1 MARADFGLEDE
12 MTTRVHAFGDDALGR
27 HDGVALAELLRRGEI
42 SSQELV
48 AAARAR
54 AARINPELNAI
65 AHPAFEKP
73 VRESSNA
80 GAFAG
85 VPLFIKDTED
95 VAGMP
100 TGYGCAALKPQVAG
114 KHSPVTQQL
123 LAQGFVVVGKARL
136 PEFGFS
142 PSTEYE
148 GADPTRNPW
157 NPLYSAGGSSGGP
170 AALVAAGVVPI
181 AHGNDGGGSIRIPA
195 SCNGLVG
202 LKPTRG
208 RLRQGDM
215 AQRLPV
221 KIVSDGVL
229 TRSVRDTAHFLAAA
243 EQHYRDPKLP
253 PVGLVAGPSGK
264 RLRIGLVL
272 DSIGGHRSCDE
283 TRAVVERV
291 ARVLESL
298 GHTVEPFVPPVPEFF
313 IEDFKLYWG
322 LLAFSIQRFGTQLVG
337 PLDPARLDGLTQ
349 GLSRYFVRR
358 SWRLPLALARLQA
371 SSLMYRRNFQHD
383 LVLSPVVGSAVPP
396 LGFLSPQVPFDEL
409 FERIL
414 KYIAFTPLNNAT
426 GSPAIAVPA
435 SISRAGVPIG
445 VHFSANH
452 GDERTLLE
460 IAYQLEAELDVPGIE
475 ALPRDDGASAA

>member
-1 MARADFGLEDE
+1 
-12 MTTRVHAFGDDALGR
+12 MTTRVHAFGDDVLGS
-27 HDGVALAELLRRGEI
+27 HDGVALAELVRRGEV
-42 SSQELV
+42 SSQELL
-48 AAARAR
+48 AAAEAR
-54 AARINPELNAI
+54 AARVDPALNAI
-65 AHPAFEKP
+65 AHAAFRQP
-73 VRESSNA
+73 VQESSKA

-100 TGYGCAALKPQVAG
+100 TGYGCTALEPQVATR
-114 KHSPVTQQL
+114 HSAVTEQM

-148 GADPTRNPW
+148 GAAPTRNPW
-157 NPLYSAGGSSGGP
+157 NPAHSAGGSSGGP

-208 RLRQGDM
+208 RLKEGDQ

-221 KIVSDGVL
+221 KIISDGVL

-243 EQHYRDPKLP
+243 EQHYRHPKLP
-253 PVGLVAGPSGK
+253 PIGLVAGPSGK

-283 TRAVVERV
+283 TRTVVERV

-298 GHTVEPFVPPVPEFF
+298 GHTVEPMVPPVPEFF

-322 LLAFSIQRFGTQLVG
+322 LLAFSIERFGKQLVG
-337 PLDPARLDGLTQ
+337 PLDPERLDGLTK
-349 GLSRYFVRR
+349 GLSRYFIRR

-371 SSLMYRRNFQHD
+371 SSLVYRRNFQHD

-396 LGFLSPQVPFDEL
+396 IGFFSPQVQFDDL

-414 KYIAFTPLNNAT
+414 QYIAFTPLNNAT

-435 SISRAGVPIG
+435 GMSHAGVPIG
-445 VHFSANH
+445 VHFSAPH

-460 IAYQLEAELDVPGIE
+460 IAYQLEAELDVPRIQTPASGK
-475 ALPRDDGASAA
+475 GASAA